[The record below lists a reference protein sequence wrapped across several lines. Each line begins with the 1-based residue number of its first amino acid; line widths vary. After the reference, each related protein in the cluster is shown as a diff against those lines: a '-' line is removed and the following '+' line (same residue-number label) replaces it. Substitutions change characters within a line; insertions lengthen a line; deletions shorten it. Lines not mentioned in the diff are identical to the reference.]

1 MNHFVSGDRQLK
13 LRCLLTLALVRA
25 VENLSHLSP
34 ITSRA
39 LLAMVGVSGLEELH
53 LLFTPVLLC
62 ACLSLNVSFVWGQP
76 SC

>member
-1 MNHFVSGDRQLK
+1 MNHVGSGDRQLK

-62 ACLSLNVSFVWGQP
+62 ACLSLNMSFVWGQP

>member
-1 MNHFVSGDRQLK
+1 MNHVGSGDRQLK